1 LTGYQEDKMAKIAS
15 SVIVALGVASTL
27 PAWAQTHALD
37 GSVYFSDPQVTAV
50 AIDPNGP
57 APGVA
62 QSARPF
68 AHLSNGLC
76 FRPDFCQQQ
85 HADHGPD
92 DPTPLALNTSLSY
105 LNSWTTAQAQEPGLT
120 SLAAHI
126 ERFSEGVQRDTMS
139 ADAVYSVPNFDVAP
153 NTLATFTIRLHGA
166 LSAASDAFPDLGE
179 VVGEA
184 QFVPSDPL
192 QWQPTHFSLQLSTA
206 AQSFDRL
213 IVATLRNDTAETEN
227 VSWYLHSALD
237 LQLLP
242 AVPEPTAWLMLL
254 AGLALL
260 LSTPPAR
267 AASRYAWPVK
277 EERS

>member
-1 LTGYQEDKMAKIAS
+1 MVKIAS
-15 SVIVALGVASTL
+15 SVIVALGLAGAL

-57 APGVA
+57 APGVSQTA
-62 QSARPF
+62 PSF

-85 HADHGPD
+85 HADHGPE
-92 DPTPLALNTSLSY
+92 DPTPLPLDSSLSY
-105 LNSWTTAQAQEPGLT
+105 LNSWSTAQVQEPGLT
-120 SLAAHI
+120 GLAAHI

-139 ADAVYSVPNFDVAP
+139 ADAVYAIPNFDVAP
-153 NTLATFTIRLHGA
+153 NTLATFAIRLHGA

-179 VVGEA
+179 VVGET
-184 QFVPSDPL
+184 QFLASDPI
-192 QWQPTHFSLQLSTA
+192 QWQPTYFSLQLYTV
-206 AQSFDRL
+206 AQSFDQL
-213 IVATLRNDTAETEN
+213 IVATLRNDTAETEHA
-227 VSWYLHSALD
+227 SWYLHSALD

-242 AVPEPTAWLMLL
+242 AVPDPAAWPMLL

-260 LSTPPAR
+260 LATPSTR
-267 AASRYAWPVK
+267 AAWRFTRP
-277 EERS
+277 